1 MLLSFNS
8 KLKIKNKIKFDF
20 HVSKIAREKYDFDQ
34 SLFSI
39 TGDLVIAN
47 SYQARLLSDK
57 INAKRKEQGIHDVVV
72 TAGMIN
78 ALGLVHEIFH
88 YLIRLYEENENPGV
102 FSKSINHLRSKIG
115 EENLNKTLLQFVNEF
130 PPLPVYNKNISA
142 EDYLKGTTEN
152 KPNSEII
159 LEEIILLNLENINP
173 ATASLEE
180 LYSDKD
186 FASKTSYINL
196 IDETEKFFLTEK
208 PFGSENLSLIH
219 FLRKPIIT
227 SPYNIEGQLDYIRE
241 KWGVFIYEKF
251 HDRLL
256 KGKDLIYEDVKLF
269 VQHGGGEK
277 ATPPVPEYKFDYE
290 FFESLKRKLARG
302 EELTEDEMRF
312 YYSEPEQFTAD
323 TDWMPKVMMIA
334 KNIFVWLDQL
344 SKKYQR
350 EIKKLDQIPDEELD
364 RLAGWN
370 FNALWLI
377 GIWERSTASKKIKQ
391 YTGNPEA
398 APSAYSL
405 YDYIIANELGGEE
418 AFLNLKARALHRGIK
433 VASDMVPN
441 HTGIYSKWVVEKPD
455 YFISTDQP
463 PYPSYTF
470 FGGNLS
476 DDPRVE
482 VRIEDKYYSKSD
494 AAVVFQ
500 RRDSL
505 TGDVKYIYHGN
516 DGTNMPWNDTAQLN
530 LLNPEARESL
540 IQTIMHVARKTSIIR
555 FDAAMTLTKKH
566 YQRLWFPQAGSAGA
580 VPSRSDS
587 SMTRAQFDE
596 AMPVE
601 FWREV
606 VDRINKEMPNTLL
619 LAEAFWLMEG
629 YFVRTL
635 GMHRV
640 YNSAFMHMLMK
651 EENDKYKQL
660 IKNTLEFNP
669 EILKRYVNFMSNPD
683 EETAVNQ
690 FGKGDKYFGI
700 AMLMVTM
707 PGLPMFA
714 HGQIEGFSEKYGME
728 YKRAYYNEYV
738 DENLV
743 RRHEAEIFPL
753 TQKRHLFS
761 QVSNFELYDFIDDY
775 GNVVDSVFAYS
786 NEVDGGKSFVIY
798 NNSYSECRGSVNF
811 SSEKVV
817 NNSNPRS
824 KKIAEALN
832 INSNSDYFYL
842 AKESKTNLE
851 YLFSGKNLHD
861 FGWYTTLN
869 PYEYKV
875 FLDFKEIHDT
885 SGKYWELIH
894 SLGGRGVPS
903 IEESFRQL
911 TLGPLHNSIKS
922 ILNNDT
928 ADEFSKLYIN
938 SSTKKS
944 KDDKIKLEEFSHDVI
959 SKFDS
964 ISTHLDNSTGIKAN
978 KNNIEKEI
986 SDELNSVHKL
996 SGIWNNEL
1004 NKKHPLKWF
1013 EEVKEDWID
1022 FKSSEK
1028 SINNDFV
1035 LSYLIVDEVLALAG
1049 NGNDKSKIFNDLML
1063 NKVLI
1068 DFFDSRK
1075 YSRNISENKVNL
1087 IQALLNEK
1095 IQILFKKEF
1104 SSLNIGENIKSPK
1117 TPKTES
1123 RISINDYNFIENLFK
1138 ENSLKS
1144 FLGVHNYEGISYYNK
1159 ENFEALLKW
1168 TFYFTMLFRVKEIF
1182 YPKQKS
1188 AKPKKNSKN
1197 EINVKELSPDRVK
1210 VKSLLEELKTIHQSL
1225 VKLKEASIKSEYKV
1239 EELKKLLAPKEEA
1252 KKALKKPVKKKPV
1265 SKSKKTNK

>member
-1 MLLSFNS
+1 MLVSMIS
-8 KLKIKNKIKFDF
+8 KNKTQSKIKFDF
-20 HVSKIAREKYDFDQ
+20 HVSKNAREKYDFDQ

-39 TGDLVIAN
+39 VGDLIIAN

-57 INAKRKEQGIHDVVV
+57 INSKRKEQGIHDIVV
-72 TAGMIN
+72 TAGLIN

-88 YLIRLYEENENPGV
+88 FLMRLYEEKENPGV
-102 FSKSINHLRSKIG
+102 FAKSINYLRDKVG
-115 EENLNKTLLQFVNEF
+115 EENLHKTLIHFINDF
-130 PPLPVYNKNISA
+130 PPIPVYNKLISA
-142 EDYLKGTTEN
+142 EDYLKGSTDN

-173 ATASLEE
+173 ATSALEE
-180 LYSDKD
+180 LYSDKE
-186 FASKTSYINL
+186 FAKKSSYITL

-219 FLRKPIIT
+219 FLKKPIIT
-227 SPYNIEGQLDYIRE
+227 SPFNIEGQLDYIRE
-241 KWGVFIYEKF
+241 KWGVFIDEKF

-277 ATPPVPEYKFDYE
+277 GTPPVPEYKFDAE
-290 FFESLKRKLARG
+290 FFESIKRKLARG

-323 TDWMPKVMMIA
+323 TDWMPKVLMIA

-364 RLAGWN
+364 RLASWH

-377 GIWERSTASKKIKQ
+377 GIWERSSASKKIKQ
-391 YTGNPEA
+391 YTGNPDA

-405 YDYIIANELGGEE
+405 FDYVIANELGGEE
-418 AFLNLKARALHRGIK
+418 AFLNLKARAMHRGIR

-441 HTGIYSKWVVEKPD
+441 HTGIYSKWVIEKPD
-455 YFISTDQP
+455 YFISTNQP

-470 FGGNLS
+470 YGANLS
-476 DDPRVE
+476 EDPRVE
-482 VRIEDKYYSKSD
+482 IRIEDKYYSKSD

-500 RRDSL
+500 RRDSH

-587 SMTRAQFDE
+587 SMTRAQFDD

-606 VDRINKEMPNTLL
+606 VDRINKELPNTLL

-728 YKRAYYNEYV
+728 YKRAYYTEYV
-738 DENLV
+738 DDNLV
-743 RRHEAEIFPL
+743 KRHEAEIFPL
-753 TQKRHLFS
+753 TQKRHIFS
-761 QVSNFELYDFIDDY
+761 QVNNFELYDFIDDY
-775 GNVVDSVFAYS
+775 GNIVDSVFAYS
-786 NEVDGGKSFVIY
+786 NSVNGEKSFVIY
-798 NNSYSECRGSVNF
+798 NNSYSECSGSVNH
-811 SSEKVV
+811 STGKVT
-817 NNSNPRS
+817 NGSNLQS
-824 KKIAEALN
+824 KRIAEALG
-832 INSNSDYFYL
+832 INSGSDFFYII
-842 AKESKTNLE
+842 KDSRTNLE
-851 YLFSGKNLHD
+851 YLLSGKNINE
-861 FGWYTTLN
+861 FGWYFTLN
-869 PYEYKV
+869 AYEYKV
-875 FLDFKEIHDT
+875 YLSFKEIKDN
-885 SGKYWELIH
+885 SGKYWELLH

-903 IEESFRQL
+903 IENAFKELSL
-911 TLGPLHNSIKS
+911 APLHYSVKS
-922 ILNNDT
+922 VINNES
-928 ADEFSKLYIN
+928 ADKFSELCL
-938 SSTKKS
+938 SSSLVKISGVKK
-944 KDDKIKLEEFSHDVI
+944 KLEEFSNDII
-959 SKFDS
+959 SKFDAIKTNLS
-964 ISTHLDNSTGIKAN
+964 HLSNIKVDEN
-978 KNNIEKEI
+978 KSYEKITAEFH
-986 SDELNSVHKL
+986 SVNKLNE
-996 SGIWNNEL
+996 IWNHES
-1004 NKKHPLKWF
+1004 NKKRPLKWLV
-1013 EEVKEDWID
+1013 EIEKDWID
-1022 FKSSEK
+1022 FESNGRN
-1028 SINNDFV
+1028 INNDFV
-1035 LSYLIVDEVLALAG
+1035 FSFLIVKNILSLIKDG
-1049 NGNDKSKIFNDLML
+1049 KDNSKYFHELLFD
-1063 NKVLI
+1063 KVLL
-1068 DFFDSRK
+1068 DFYDSQK
-1075 YSRNISENKVNL
+1075 YPRNISENK
-1087 IQALLNEK
+1087 IDLLS
-1095 IQILFKKEF
+1095 ILCNSE
-1104 SSLNIGENIKSPK
+1104 LENIFK
-1117 TPKTES
+1117 
-1123 RISINDYNFIENLFK
+1123 NDFAHASY
-1138 ENSLKS
+1138 
-1144 FLGVHNYEGISYYNK
+1144 FL
-1159 ENFEALLKW
+1159 
-1168 TFYFTMLFRVKEIF
+1168 
-1182 YPKQKS
+1182 
-1188 AKPKKNSKN
+1188 
-1197 EINVKELSPDRVK
+1197 
-1210 VKSLLEELKTIHQSL
+1210 
-1225 VKLKEASIKSEYKV
+1225 
-1239 EELKKLLAPKEEA
+1239 
-1252 KKALKKPVKKKPV
+1252 
-1265 SKSKKTNK
+1265 

>member
-1 MLLSFNS
+1 MLLSINS
-8 KLKIKNKIKFDF
+8 TKKIINKIKFDF
-20 HVSKIAREKYDFDQ
+20 HVSKNARQKYDFDQ

-39 TGDLVIAN
+39 VGDLIITN

-57 INAKRKEQGIHDVVV
+57 INTKRKEQGIHDVVV

-88 YLIRLYEENENPGV
+88 FLMRLYEEKENPGV

-115 EENLNKTLLQFVNEF
+115 EENLHKTLLQFIYDF
-130 PPLPVYNKNISA
+130 PPIAVYNKNIS
-142 EDYLKGTTEN
+142 EENYLKGSTDN
-152 KPNSEII
+152 KPNIEII
-159 LEEIILLNLENINP
+159 FEEIILLNLENINP
-173 ATASLEE
+173 ATAALEE
-180 LYSDKD
+180 LYSDKE

-241 KWGVFIYEKF
+241 KWGVYVHEMF

-277 ATPPVPEYKFDYE
+277 ATPPVPEYKFDAE

-312 YYSEPEQFTAD
+312 YYSEPEQFTSD
-323 TDWMPKVMMIA
+323 IDWMPKVMMIA

-350 EIKKLDQIPDEELD
+350 EIKRLDQIPDEELNQI
-364 RLAGWN
+364 AGWN

-391 YTGNPEA
+391 YTGNPDA

-418 AFLNLKARALHRGIK
+418 AFLNFKARALHRGIR

-500 RRDSL
+500 RRDTF
-505 TGDVKYIYHGN
+505 TGDIKYIYHGN

-700 AMLMVTM
+700 AMMMVTM

-728 YKRAYYNEYV
+728 YKRAYYDEYV
-738 DENLV
+738 DDNLV

-753 TQKRHLFS
+753 IQKRYLFS
-761 QVSNFELYDFIDDY
+761 QVNNFELYDFIDDY
-775 GNVVDSVFAYS
+775 GNVVDSVFVYS
-786 NEVDGGKSFVIY
+786 NEVDGGKSVVIF
-798 NNSYSECRGSVNF
+798 NNSYTECRGSVNH
-811 SSEKVV
+811 SSGKIV
-817 NNSNPRS
+817 NGSNLQS
-824 KKIAEALN
+824 KKIAEALKV
-832 INSNSDYFYL
+832 NSGSDYFYI
-842 AKESKTNLE
+842 AKESRTNLE
-851 YLFSGKNLHD
+851 YLISGKNLHEY
-861 FGWYTTLN
+861 GWYITLN
-869 PYEYKV
+869 GYEYKV
-875 FLDFKEIHDT
+875 YLNFKEIHDT
-885 SGKYWELIH
+885 SGKYWELLH
-894 SLGGRGVPS
+894 TLGGRGVPS
-903 IEESFRQL
+903 IEDAFKQQSL
-911 TLGPLHNSIKS
+911 TPLHNSIKS
-922 ILNNDT
+922 ILNNET
-928 ADEFSKLYIN
+928 ADEFNRLYIN
-938 SSTKKS
+938 RSSQKS
-944 KDDKIKLEEFSHDVI
+944 KDVKKNLEEFVHDII
-959 SKFDS
+959 SKYDS
-964 ISTHLDNSTGIKAN
+964 IKTQLGNSN
-978 KNNIEKEI
+978 YLNIEQNDIEEEI
-986 SDELNSVHKL
+986 TAGLNSVHKL
-996 SGIWNNEL
+996 SEIWDYES
-1004 NKKHPLKWF
+1004 NKKRTLNWF
-1013 EEVKEDWID
+1013 EDIKEDSID
-1022 FKSSEK
+1022 FNSIGKN
-1028 SINNDFV
+1028 INNDFV
-1035 LSYLIVDEVLALAG
+1035 LSFLIIDNILSLTKNV
-1049 NGNDKSKIFNDLML
+1049 NDRSKYFNDLML

-1068 DFFDSRK
+1068 DFYDSRK
-1075 YSRNISENKVNL
+1075 YLRNISENKISL
-1087 IQALLNEK
+1087 MITLCDKK
-1095 IQILFKKEF
+1095 IQDIFKNEFSLLRADSDGKISKTQKTKSKTDTNDFSFIEILFE
-1104 SSLNIGENIKSPK
+1104 
-1117 TPKTES
+1117 
-1123 RISINDYNFIENLFK
+1123 
-1138 ENSLKS
+1138 ENSSKS
-1144 FLGVHNYEGISYYNK
+1144 LLGVHSFEGTMYYNK
-1159 ENFEALLKW
+1159 ENFEELLKW
-1168 TFYFTMLFRVKEIF
+1168 IFYFTNLFLVKESF
-1182 YPKQKS
+1182 YSKPPS
-1188 AKPKKNSKN
+1188 AKTKKKSKKDVTL
-1197 EINVKELSPDRVK
+1197 EGTKKDKDKTKSYLEDLKLSSESYKKIKDASL
-1210 VKSLLEELKTIHQSL
+1210 KSG
-1225 VKLKEASIKSEYKV
+1225 YKV
-1239 EELKKLLAPKEEA
+1239 EELIKLLT
-1252 KKALKKPVKKKPV
+1252 LKNEKKKTSNKKV
-1265 SKSKKTNK
+1265 TKNSISKSKKR